1 MRELIIDGGRRLSGE
16 IKISRAKNSVL
27 ALMAASLMIRGEVF
41 INECPAIGDV
51 IVMAEILRSLGAKVV
66 FYPDGAYINASDVFS
81 TNLKKNLTQKIRASF
96 FTVGALVS
104 RFKVARVPR
113 PGGCK
118 IGSRPVDIHLE
129 ALKAIGIESFET
141 DEALNF
147 FAQNL
152 TGGNVLLRYP
162 SVGATENVMMAATLA
177 DGTTVIRNAA
187 REPEVVDLQ
196 RFLRR
201 AGASI
206 SGAGTDVIRIDGVK
220 KLNGGFS
227 FTPIEDRIETGTYL
241 LATLSA
247 GGEALLKGAS
257 LGNILPLIEKIRYN
271 TCQLTQKNDNIYIQ
285 TLSARAGYG
294 NIITAPYP
302 GFPTDLHPQLIAAAC
317 SAQGKTALT
326 EAVFENRTAYVGEL
340 KKTGADVRTNGRDV
354 CVIGKHIFG
363 AEMTAEDLRGGAA
376 LIVAA
381 LGAEGRS
388 VVKGM
393 EHVERGYLDMEK
405 KLAALGARVQ
415 GKAK

>member
-66 FYPDGAYINASDVFS
+66 FSSDGAYINASDVFS

-104 RFKVARVPR
+104 RFKVVRVPR

-201 AGASI
+201 AGANI

-294 NIITAPYP
+294 KIITAPYP

-317 SAQGKTALT
+317 SAQGKTTLT

>member
-1 MRELIIDGGRRLSGE
+1 MRELIIDGGRKLSGE

-66 FYPDGAYINASDVFS
+66 FYSDGAYINASDVFS

-104 RFKVARVPR
+104 RFKVARVPL

-129 ALKAIGIESFET
+129 ALKAIGIASFET

-152 TGGNVLLRYP
+152 TGGNVVLRYP

-177 DGTTVIRNAA
+177 DGITVIRNAA

-196 RFLRR
+196 RFLRQ
-201 AGASI
+201 AGANI

-220 KLNGGFS
+220 KLNGGFA

-271 TCQLTQKNDNIYIQ
+271 TCQLIQKNDNIYIQ

-294 NIITAPYP
+294 KIITAPYP

-317 SAQGKTALT
+317 SAQGKTTLT

-393 EHVERGYLDMEK
+393 EHVERGYLDIEK